1 MGCDTYSVWVDAV
14 PIARY
19 MSIKNALI
27 LVEALFS
34 EWWRETDI
42 SITIR
47 KEKDGESDG
56 RTD

>member
-1 MGCDTYSVWVDAV
+1 MGCDTYSVWVDAE

-47 KEKDGESDG
+47 KEKDGESDD